1 MIAVLVSG
9 LILVTLPEGG
19 GPPQFTATA
28 AEPEAS
34 LSLHLVDPATG
45 NPGAAMFSKVL
56 REGSALTLTPRF
68 PLSHG
73 QTYRAILTSPDGST
87 IAKDYQA
94 PDQKATQPK
103 LTKVLPTAELL
114 PANLL
119 KFYLHFSEPMREGV
133 AIFDQIHLEDSQGER
148 VHDPWRR
155 QELWNEDRTR
165 LTLWIHPGR
174 VKQGVNLRETLG
186 PVLRPNERY
195 TLIID
200 GTLRSAKGMEL
211 GKTQHHAFATGPE
224 DYSRPLPESWSL
236 SLPHAGTREALRIK
250 SPKPLDHALVKR
262 HVIVS
267 LDGTKI
273 PCDVEVA
280 PGDSEWTMTP
290 AEPWQA
296 QDYTVKVSGY
306 LEDLAGN
313 TPDRVFDTD
322 LQAPEAAPANRKL
335 RFQPTS

>member
-9 LILVTLPEGG
+9 LILVTLPDDGG
-19 GPPQFTATA
+19 QPQFTATA
-28 AEPEAS
+28 AEPEAR
-34 LSLHLVDPATG
+34 LTLHLVDPATG
-45 NPGAAMFSKVL
+45 KAGSAMFAKVH
-56 REGSALTLTPRF
+56 REGSSLTLTPRF

-87 IAKDYQA
+87 IAEDYQA
-94 PDQKATQPK
+94 PDQEVTQPQ
-103 LTKVLPTAELL
+103 LTRVLPTAELL

-148 VHDPWRR
+148 VYDPWRR

-174 VKQGVNLRETLG
+174 VKKGVNLRETLG
-186 PVLRPNERY
+186 PVLRPNECY
-195 TLIID
+195 ALIID
-200 GTLRSAKGMEL
+200 GTLRSAKGAEL
-211 GKTQHHAFATGPE
+211 GKTQRHAFATGPE
-224 DYSRPLPESWSL
+224 DYSRPLPESWNL
-236 SLPHAGTREALRIK
+236 SVPQAGTREALRIK

-267 LDGTKI
+267 LDGTRI
-273 PCDVEVA
+273 PCEVEVA
-280 PGDSEWTMTP
+280 PGDREWTMIP

-296 QDYTVKVSGY
+296 REYALKVSEY

-322 LQAPEAAPANRKL
+322 LEAPEAAPAVRKL
-335 RFQPTS
+335 RFQPTT